1 MAGIP
6 IQESI
11 DMRGKKIT
19 TFILYGA
26 LAKLGTMREGEIL
39 EIVTDRF
46 EGIESDIKAWCRM
59 TGHKLVGSE
68 QQANSEQYYIEKAAP
83 REGEGSLALIVSSA
97 GLEELLSPL
106 GFALGAALSGTDV
119 HIYFQGP
126 AVRVLKKGFTAKLRG
141 MGRPFSR
148 FARKGM
154 ADMGHVPPQDKL
166 TQLRELGAHFYIC
179 APSMDHFGVKKSELI
194 FDDVVVSEYLTF
206 VEVMKQADIQLFP
219 Q

>member
-1 MAGIP
+1 MASITAK
-6 IQESI
+6 ESI

-19 TFILYGA
+19 TFILHSA
-26 LAKLGTMREGEIL
+26 VMKLRDMGEGEVL
-39 EIVTDRF
+39 EIVADSF
-46 EGIESDIKAWCRM
+46 DGIGSDIKAWCRM
-59 TGHKLVGSE
+59 TGHNLVGSE

-83 REGEGSLALIVSSA
+83 REKEDGLALIISNA

-106 GFALGAALSGTDV
+106 AFALGAALSGTDV

-126 AVRVLKKGFTAKLRG
+126 AVRVLKKGFTAKLSG

-154 ADMGHVPPQDKL
+154 ADMGHVPPQEKL
-166 TQLRELGAHFYIC
+166 AQLRELGAHFYIC
-179 APSMDHFGVKKSELI
+179 APSMEHFGVKKSELI

-206 VEVMKQADIQLFP
+206 MEVMKQADIHLYP